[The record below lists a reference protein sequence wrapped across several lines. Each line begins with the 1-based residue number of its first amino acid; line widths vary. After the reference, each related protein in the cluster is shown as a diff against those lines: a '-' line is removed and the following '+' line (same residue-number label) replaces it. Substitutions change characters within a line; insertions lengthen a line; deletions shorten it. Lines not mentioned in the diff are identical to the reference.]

1 MILVRKTLQ
10 VKMENRV
17 SGFGY
22 KAEELGHSQMSIII
36 KREREKEHR
45 ISLEHYKEMKYFNY
59 GCSRRKRTS
68 HQKHRK
74 HFE

>member
-36 KREREKEHR
+36 KRERE
-45 ISLEHYKEMKYFNY
+45 
-59 GCSRRKRTS
+59 RT
-68 HQKHRK
+68 QNFFGTLQRD
-74 HFE
+74 EVLQLWL